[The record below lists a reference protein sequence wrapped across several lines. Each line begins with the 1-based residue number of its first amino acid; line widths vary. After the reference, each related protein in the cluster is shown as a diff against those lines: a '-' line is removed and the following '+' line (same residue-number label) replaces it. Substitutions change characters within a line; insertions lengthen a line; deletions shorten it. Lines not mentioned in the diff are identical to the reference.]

1 MEKQS
6 HSDPPVIHIL
16 ASAAVLNLCANGV
29 LAAGGSPL
37 LSRNIREFPS
47 IRSQALLLNTGMWEQ
62 SSSRIF
68 TYACSLAVKRG
79 IPVILDPVG
88 AGFSP
93 VRRRFTAQLIRKYPQ
108 KIFIK
113 SNPSEM
119 EAIAEDSVLCR
130 GVDSTGSVD
139 RALLAAAKL
148 EKYISGWMITGTID
162 YTGSEGR
169 MTSISGGHPGMS
181 GICGTGCLLGAI
193 TALELSRSSD
203 VISGASR
210 ASSICKSAG
219 EYASQ
224 NSAGPGTFQ
233 SHFLD
238 GIYLRSG
245 EAL

>member
-16 ASAAVLNLCANGV
+16 ASSAVLNFCANGV
-29 LAAGGSPL
+29 LAAGGKPL
-37 LSRNIREFPS
+37 LSRNIKEFPA

-62 SSSRIF
+62 SSSKVF
-68 TYACSLAVKRG
+68 TSACSLAVNRG

-93 VRRRFTAQLIRKYPQ
+93 LRRRFVTKLIRKFPK
-108 KIFIK
+108 KIFLK

-119 EAIAEDSVLCR
+119 AAIAEDRTLCR
-130 GVDSTGSVD
+130 GVDSTISTD
-139 RALLAAAKL
+139 RALPGAVSL
-148 EKYISGWMITGTID
+148 EKYLSGWMITGTID
-162 YTGSEGR
+162 YTGSDGR
-169 MTSISGGHPGMS
+169 MNSISGGHPGLS
-181 GICGTGCLLGAI
+181 GICGTGCLLGAV
-193 TALELSRSSD
+193 TALELCRSTD
-203 VISGASR
+203 IIAGASL
-210 ASSICKSAG
+210 ASSVCKRAG
-219 EYASQ
+219 EYASR

-238 GIYLRSG
+238 GISRESG